1 VLGEVTDTGRL
12 RMTWRGETIVDLP
25 PVTAADEGPVYER
38 PYEPPADL
46 GRLQADAADRLPRP
60 STPDELRNTVMWLA
74 GSPNLADKS
83 FVTSQYDKY
92 VQGNTVLAMPDDAGV
107 IRIGDGPQGI
117 ALATDGNGRYT
128 RLDPYAGAQLALSEA
143 YRNVATTGARPIA
156 VTNCLNFGSPED
168 PGVMWQFAQAVEGLA
183 DACQALGVPVTGGNV
198 SFYNQTGDVPINP
211 TPVIGVLGVHDDVTR
226 RVQMSFNVEGMA
238 ILLLGETRPEF
249 GGSEWANVVF
259 RHLGG
264 LPPRPDL
271 AAEAALAS
279 VLVTAAREGILDA
292 AHDVSDGGLSQT
304 LLESCLRGGLGCTV
318 SLAGDPFV
326 ELFSESVARAVVA
339 VHPDYAA
346 RVGALCEAASVPV
359 RHIGTVGGDAF
370 AVEGQF
376 SIPLVELRE
385 VHQGALPSLFA

>member
-1 VLGEVTDTGRL
+1 
-12 RMTWRGETIVDLP
+12 
-25 PVTAADEGPVYER
+25 
-38 PYEPPADL
+38 
-46 GRLQADAADRLPRP
+46 
-60 STPDELRNTVMWLA
+60 MWLA

-107 IRIGDGPQGI
+107 IRIADGPQGI
-117 ALATDGNGRYT
+117 ALATDGNGRYA

-143 YRNVATTGARPIA
+143 YRNVAATGARPLA

-183 DACQALGVPVTGGNV
+183 DACQTLGVPVTGGNV
-198 SFYNQTGDVPINP
+198 SFYNQTGTTPINP
-211 TPVIGVLGVHDDVTR
+211 TPVIGVLGIHDDVTR
-226 RVQMSFNVEGMA
+226 RVQMSFNVEGMSL
-238 ILLLGETRPEF
+238 LLLGETRPEF

-279 VLVTAAREGILDA
+279 VLVAGARESLFDA
-292 AHDVSDGGLSQT
+292 AHDLSDGGLSQA

-318 SLAGDPFV
+318 TLPGDPFV

-339 VHPDYAA
+339 VHPDREA
-346 RVGALCEAASVPV
+346 RVAQLCEAARVPV
-359 RHIGTVGGDAF
+359 RRLGVVGGDAF
-370 AVEGQF
+370 TVEGQF
-376 SIPLVELRE
+376 SIPLTELRE
-385 VHQGALPSLFA
+385 VYQGALPALFG